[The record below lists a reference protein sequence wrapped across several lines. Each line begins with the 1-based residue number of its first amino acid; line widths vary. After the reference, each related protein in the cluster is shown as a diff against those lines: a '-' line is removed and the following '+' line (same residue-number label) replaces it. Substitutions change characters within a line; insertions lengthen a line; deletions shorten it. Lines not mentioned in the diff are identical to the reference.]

1 MSYIETLSEVKKWDP
16 LFAQHSSIHE
26 AGRFLPVCERVLPP
40 SSGLYKPHNY
50 VIYIYIFLLSL
61 SLSLSSGE
69 RGRTLPCAYG
79 LRRSFPFPFLG
90 CFHRIAEA
98 DRLMLNP
105 LRVGSSLLPF

>member
-1 MSYIETLSEVKKWDP
+1 SESFRLRPGSINRIITSY
-16 LFAQHSSIHE
+16 
-26 AGRFLPVCERVLPP
+26 
-40 SSGLYKPHNY
+40 
-50 VIYIYIFLLSL
+50 IYIYIYLFRFFVLL

-69 RGRTLPCAYG
+69 RGRTVPCAYG

-105 LRVGSSLLPF
+105 LRVGSSLLSALLPF